1 MNDSAIVIRR
11 APPLPN
17 EILEALLQAAWE
29 DRAPQ
34 DHVRVLGRSLIWF
47 GAYDDGRLVG
57 YANLAWDGW
66 GHAFLIDPTVHPDYR
81 GRGLGRRIVRAAL
94 DAAREH
100 PTVEWVHVDA
110 PAELMEKFYV
120 PAGFSPSAAG
130 VIRVGGPYGSGNAGP
145 H

>member
-1 MNDSAIVIRR
+1 MTVEIRR

-29 DRAPQ
+29 NRAPQ

-47 GAYDDGRLVG
+47 GAFDGDRLVG

-66 GHAFLIDPTVHPDYR
+66 AHAFLVDPTVHPDYR
-81 GRGLGRRIVRAAL
+81 GQGLGTRIVQEAVA
-94 DAAREH
+94 AAREH

-110 PAELMEKFYV
+110 PAELMEKFYGAV
-120 PAGFSPSAAG
+120 GFGPTSAGIIAVAQ
-130 VIRVGGPYGSGNAGP
+130 AQ
-145 H
+145 